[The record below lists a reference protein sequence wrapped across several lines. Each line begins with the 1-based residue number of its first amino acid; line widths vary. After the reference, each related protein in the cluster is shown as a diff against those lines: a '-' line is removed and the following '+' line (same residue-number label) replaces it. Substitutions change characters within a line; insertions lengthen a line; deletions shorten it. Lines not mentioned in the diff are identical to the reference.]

1 DWYVEMAKPA
11 FSGEDEALKVET
23 RSAAAWVL
31 AKVLHLMHPIAPFV
45 TEQLWKE
52 LFGREDMLIRAQWPE
67 LPAALVDA
75 QAEAEMRWLIQ
86 VVGAIRA
93 ARSELNVPA
102 SAKLQL
108 EAYGASARTG
118 EWLRRHREALM
129 RLARLEDIVEG
140 AGSVPPN
147 TLQVVV
153 DETTFAMQVAD
164 FVDLAAERGRLQKEW
179 GKVEADIM
187 KIEKKLANESFLQRA
202 PESVVEEQRE
212 RLESA
217 LQAKGRL
224 EAAIERITF

>member
-1 DWYVEMAKPA
+1 
-11 FSGEDEALKVET
+11 
-23 RSAAAWVL
+23 
-31 AKVLHLMHPIAPFV
+31 
-45 TEQLWKE
+45 
-52 LFGREDMLIRAQWPE
+52 
-67 LPAALVDA
+67 
-75 QAEAEMRWLIQ
+75 
-86 VVGAIRA
+86 
-93 ARSELNVPA
+93 
-102 SAKLQL
+102 
-108 EAYGASARTG
+108 
-118 EWLRRHREALM
+118 
-129 RLARLEDIVEG
+129 
-140 AGSVPPN
+140 
-147 TLQVVV
+147 VVV